1 MIVYY
6 KLNELLEKN
15 NMKRADLQKE
25 LKIAPATIAHFAKN
39 EYVALSVIDRICTY
53 FKCQPNDIMEWVD
66 EDKEREVELQ
76 RQIEAL
82 QEQQKK
88 LQSQLDKIKK

>member
-15 NMKRADLQKE
+15 DMKRADLQRE

-66 EDKEREVELQ
+66 EDEEKKLELK

-82 QEQQKK
+82 QNQQKK
-88 LQSQLDKIKK
+88 LEEQLKTM

>member
-66 EDKEREVELQ
+66 EDEEKKLEIQ
-76 RQIEAL
+76 RQIESL
-82 QEQQKK
+82 QAQQKK
-88 LQSQLDKIKK
+88 LEEQLKTM

>member
-15 NMKRADLQKE
+15 DMKRADLQRE

-53 FKCQPNDIMEWVD
+53 FKCQPNDIMEWID
-66 EDKEREVELQ
+66 EDEEKKLEIQ
-76 RQIEAL
+76 RQIDVL
-82 QEQQKK
+82 QAQQKK
-88 LQSQLDKIKK
+88 LEEQLKNM

>member
-15 NMKRADLQKE
+15 DMKRADLQRE

-53 FKCQPNDIMEWVD
+53 FKCQPGDIMEWID
-66 EDKEREVELQ
+66 EDEEKKLEIQ
-76 RQIEAL
+76 RQIDVL
-82 QEQQKK
+82 QAQQKK
-88 LQSQLDKIKK
+88 LEEQLKNM

>member
-66 EDKEREVELQ
+66 EDEEKKLELQ
-76 RQIEAL
+76 RQIDVL
-82 QEQQKK
+82 QAQQKK
-88 LQSQLDKIKK
+88 LEEQLKNM

>member
-15 NMKRADLQKE
+15 DMKRADLQRE

-53 FKCQPNDIMEWVD
+53 FKCQPGDIMEWID
-66 EDKEREVELQ
+66 EDEEKKIEIQ
-76 RQIEAL
+76 RQIESL
-82 QEQQKK
+82 QAQQKK
-88 LQSQLDKIKK
+88 LEEQLKTI

>member
-15 NMKRADLQKE
+15 DMKRADLQRE

-66 EDKEREVELQ
+66 EDEEKKLEIQ
-76 RQIEAL
+76 RQIDVL
-82 QEQQKK
+82 QAQQKK
-88 LQSQLDKIKK
+88 LEEQLKNM

>member
-15 NMKRADLQKE
+15 NMKRVDLQRE

-66 EDKEREVELQ
+66 EDEEKKLELQ

-82 QEQQKK
+82 QNQQKK
-88 LQSQLDKIKK
+88 LEEQLKNM

>member
-15 NMKRADLQKE
+15 NMKKADLQKE
-25 LKIAPATIAHFAKN
+25 LKFSPSTMAHFGKN
-39 EYVALSVIDRICTY
+39 EYVALSIIDKICSY

-66 EDKEREVELQ
+66 EDEEKKLELQ
-76 RQIEAL
+76 RQIDVL
-82 QEQQKK
+82 QAQQKK
-88 LQSQLDKIKK
+88 LEEQLKNM

>member
-53 FKCQPNDIMEWVD
+53 FKCQPGDIMEWID
-66 EDKEREVELQ
+66 EDEEKKLEIQ
-76 RQIEAL
+76 RQIDVL
-82 QEQQKK
+82 QAQQKK
-88 LQSQLDKIKK
+88 LEEQLKNM

>member
-15 NMKRADLQKE
+15 NMKRADLQRE

-53 FKCQPNDIMEWVD
+53 FKCQPSDIMEWVD
-66 EDKEREVELQ
+66 EDEEKKLELQ

-82 QEQQKK
+82 QNQQKK
-88 LQSQLDKIKK
+88 LEEQLKSI

>member
-66 EDKEREVELQ
+66 EDEEKKLELK
-76 RQIEAL
+76 RQIEVL
-82 QEQQKK
+82 QNQQKK
-88 LQSQLDKIKK
+88 LEEQLKTM

>member
-15 NMKRADLQKE
+15 NMKRADLQRK

-66 EDKEREVELQ
+66 EDEEKKLELQ

-82 QEQQKK
+82 QNQQKK
-88 LQSQLDKIKK
+88 LEEQLKNM

>member
-15 NMKRADLQKE
+15 DMKRADLQRE

-39 EYVALSVIDRICTY
+39 GNVCFA
-53 FKCQPNDIMEWVD
+53 
-66 EDKEREVELQ
+66 
-76 RQIEAL
+76 
-82 QEQQKK
+82 
-88 LQSQLDKIKK
+88 